1 MLLNFDLYY
10 LSKKIC
16 PVESALR
23 LWMPITQSVLE
34 QSYLQ
39 CQRLAIRI

>member
-1 MLLNFDLYY
+1 MLLNFNLYY

-23 LWMPITQSVLE
+23 LWMPTTQSVLE

-39 CQRLAIRI
+39 YQRLTISI